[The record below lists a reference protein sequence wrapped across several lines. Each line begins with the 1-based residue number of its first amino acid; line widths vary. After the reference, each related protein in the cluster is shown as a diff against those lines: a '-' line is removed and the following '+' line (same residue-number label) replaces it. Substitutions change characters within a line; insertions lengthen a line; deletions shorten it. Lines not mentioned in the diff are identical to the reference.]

1 MQKTITQTA
10 RGAGGFTL
18 IELLVV
24 IGILGVVAALAVP
37 GLLGA
42 RQAGSEASAIGS
54 LRAINSAQ
62 FVYATTC
69 ASGYFAPTLP
79 ILGVPAPGATPYISA
94 DLSAAVSVVKS
105 QYTVTM
111 GSTAGPVPTAP
122 PTCNGLA
129 AGVTTPSYWATS
141 TPTRGCRHARLRH
154 QRGRRDLASHAGG
167 AAGDDRHYGSRWS
180 HAHQVGRP
188 ETRCRGVRI
197 RIVSPFLA
205 GAAFDSPVQKSPAF
219 RTGTK
224 A

>member
-94 DLSAAVSVVKS
+94 DLSAAVSVIKS

-141 TPTRGCRHARLRH
+141 TPTLGAGTRAFGTNVGGVIWQAT
-154 QRGRRDLASHAGG
+154 QAAQLAMTDITA
-167 AAGDDRHYGSRWS
+167 
-180 HAHQVGRP
+180 P
-188 ETRCRGVRI
+188 
-197 RIVSPFLA
+197 A
-205 GAAFDSPVQKSPAF
+205 GATPIK
-219 RTGTK
+219 
-224 A
+224 